1 MLRFILDAKWKH
13 IGKNEH
19 KSIRDIDSGDLC
31 QPYAYGK
38 RYKCQTMAL
47 VYP

>member
-1 MLRFILDAKWKH
+1 MLRFILDAKWKLT
-13 IGKNEH
+13 GKNENR
-19 KSIRDIDSGDLC
+19 SISDSDSGDLC

-38 RYKCQTMAL
+38 RYKRQTMAL